1 MLPRVSVTHRQTQAN
16 KHNSAA
22 RLLFQSTEAKAMPT
36 PTPTVMAVLRA
47 GVLRRRL
54 PPAARRLGVATLV
67 VLPVGER
74 VS

>member
-1 MLPRVSVTHRQTQAN
+1 
-16 KHNSAA
+16 
-22 RLLFQSTEAKAMPT
+22 MPT
-36 PTPTVMAVLRA
+36 PTPTVMVVLRA

-54 PPAARRLGVATLV
+54 PPAARHLGVATLV